1 MTGIEKIKLTK
12 TCIYFMLGGI
22 KINLIAKASIEEKV
36 VCKMNFTGTI
46 PEKINGTKWR
56 NRVSA

>member
-1 MTGIEKIKLTK
+1 MTDIEKIKLTK

-46 PEKINGTKWR
+46 PEKINGTK
-56 NRVSA
+56 